1 MVCDLALGL
10 VRRGHQV
17 AIHCVDGSEV
27 PGVDLITV
35 PPPRDAAQALVMPR
49 GRPAPQAPG
58 VAAAIAGM
66 FDAIR
71 SSRPDVVSQHA
82 FDAPAF
88 DQARGLAALHT
99 LHLPPLVPAVVAA
112 AASTP
117 AAQLATVSASMLRAW
132 RAAGVDVG
140 RVLRNGVEDV
150 DVPDGAPEHLA
161 LVAGRISPEKGIED
175 ALTAARLAGLPA
187 RVAGAV
193 YDPAYDVDLQGA
205 ERLGELTRLELRR
218 VMARSAVT
226 ICAVRWDEPFGLV
239 AAEAQMAGCPVAAYD
254 RGAAPEVVED
264 GVSGFLAIPDDTDS
278 LAAAIER
285 CLTLDRGEVRASARR
300 RLSLAGAVDG
310 YESALMEIASS

>member
-1 MVCDLALGL
+1 
-10 VRRGHQV
+10 
-17 AIHCVDGSEV
+17 
-27 PGVDLITV
+27 
-35 PPPRDAAQALVMPR
+35 MPL

-193 YDPAYDVDLQGA
+193 YDPAYDVDLRGA

-218 VMARSAVT
+218 VPFARKLGYRSGRPGLRGPRSA
-226 ICAVRWDEPFGLV
+226 
-239 AAEAQMAGCPVAAYD
+239 
-254 RGAAPEVVED
+254 
-264 GVSGFLAIPDDTDS
+264 GFPDSRSRPGYRFPTS
-278 LAAAIER
+278 RAAIR
-285 CLTLDRGEVRASARR
+285 RGIRR
-300 RLSLAGAVDG
+300 RSRSGR
-310 YESALMEIASS
+310 